1 MNSDSGNP
9 PQEHVPNGDRNSEA
23 AESEVAA
30 REGATSAD
38 FTSEETPVEVGQEE
52 LAPGKAEPIAVRHAP
67 VLGNHKSEV
76 DDTETNDDGNVPG
89 EPRQKGIF
97 RETFTVVVTALVL
110 SVLVRTF
117 LVQAFYVPSGSMENT
132 LMTNDRIVVSKIS
145 TRLTGVNRQNV
156 VVFHDPSTWLG
167 DIPQPNPYNTV
178 VGRVLQ
184 VVGIVPANSG
194 NDLVKRVIGVG
205 GDTVECC
212 DAAGHIIVNGKPLL
226 NETYIKPGSRTD
238 QVKFK
243 VLVPEGSVFV
253 MGDNRG
259 NSQDSR
265 FHLNLHQGMVPLKDV
280 VGRVVVKIW
289 PFDRIGGIER

>member
-9 PQEHVPNGDRNSEA
+9 SQEHVPSDDSHSEDVLSGVSA
-23 AESEVAA
+23 SEVAP
-30 REGATSAD
+30 
-38 FTSEETPVEVGQEE
+38 SED
-52 LAPGKAEPIAVRHAP
+52 APTKAEPIEVRHAAAEA
-67 VLGNHKSEV
+67 NHSAEKSDAE
-76 DDTETNDDGNVPG
+76 DGNTENSSTEDSDDEVPTG
-89 EPRQKGIF
+89 PNQKGIF
-97 RETFTVVVTALVL
+97 RETFTVVITALVL

-132 LMTNDRIVVSKIS
+132 LMTNDRIVVSKIA
-145 TRLTGVNRQNV
+145 TRVTGVNRQNV

-205 GDTVECC
+205 GDTVECW

-265 FHLNLHQGMVPLKDV
+265 FHLNLNHGMVPLKDV

>member
-9 PQEHVPNGDRNSEA
+9 SHEHMPNGDPNSEA
-23 AESEVAA
+23 AESGVTAGEEVVS
-30 REGATSAD
+30 GVD
-38 FTSEETPVEVGQEE
+38 FTGEDTPVEVGQEP
-52 LAPGKAEPIAVRHAP
+52 LAPTKAEPIDVRHAP
-67 VLGNHKSEV
+67 VQGDHESE
-76 DDTETNDDGNVPG
+76 DDASEDDDDVVAGPK
-89 EPRQKGIF
+89 QKGIF
-97 RETFTVVVTALVL
+97 RETFTVVLTALVL

-145 TRLTGVNRQNV
+145 TRVTGVNRQNV
-156 VVFHDPSTWLG
+156 IVFHDPSTWLG

-226 NETYIKPGSRTD
+226 NETYIKSGSRTD

-265 FHLNLHQGMVPLKDV
+265 FHLNLHQGMVPMKDV

>member
-1 MNSDSGNP
+1 MNSDSGDSA
-9 PQEHVPNGDRNSEA
+9 QSHIPNDDDLSANEV
-23 AESEVAA
+23 SEVVDAEMKRTHA
-30 REGATSAD
+30 ELDGD
-38 FTSEETPVEVGQEE
+38 EV
-52 LAPGKAEPIAVRHAP
+52 AP
-67 VLGNHKSEV
+67 
-76 DDTETNDDGNVPG
+76 TEKK
-89 EPRQKGIF
+89 QKGLF

-178 VGRVLQ
+178 IGRVLQ
-184 VVGIVPANSG
+184 VIGIVPANSG

-205 GDTVECC
+205 GDVVQCC
-212 DAAGHIIVNGKPLL
+212 DASGQIMVNGKPLT

-238 QVKFK
+238 QVQFK
-243 VLVPEGSVFV
+243 VIVPEGSVFV

-265 FHLNLHQGMVPLKDV
+265 FHLNLQHGMVPLKDV

>member
-1 MNSDSGNP
+1 MNSDSGDST
-9 PQEHVPNGDRNSEA
+9 QEHVPGDDHH
-23 AESEVAA
+23 AEDVNEQELQIQPAQTDDESI
-30 REGATSAD
+30 EGELTSSKD
-38 FTSEETPVEVGQEE
+38 KKQ
-52 LAPGKAEPIAVRHAP
+52 H
-67 VLGNHKSEV
+67 
-76 DDTETNDDGNVPG
+76 
-89 EPRQKGIF
+89 GIF
-97 RETFTVVVTALVL
+97 RETLTVVVTALVL

-132 LMTNDRIVVSKIS
+132 LLTNDRIVVSKIS

-167 DIPQPNPYNTV
+167 MTPQPNPYDTM
-178 VGRVLQ
+178 VGHVLQ
-184 VVGIVPANSG
+184 MVGIVPANSG

-205 GDTVECC
+205 GDTVQCC
-212 DAAGHIIVNGKPLL
+212 DAAGHIIVNGKPLTH
-226 NETYIKPGSRTD
+226 ETYIKPGSRTD
-238 QVKFK
+238 QVQFK
-243 VLVPEGSVFV
+243 VIVPEGSVFV

-265 FHLNLHQGMVPLKDV
+265 FHLDLNNGMVPLKDI